1 MVSGTKNAIFELP
14 HITVS
19 RVALLSQQMGTFDHV
34 LSMVDTRDY
43 GLWDHGRMI
52 GGEKEIVIS

>member
-1 MVSGTKNAIFELP
+1 MPFVGYPTWQGGSLVTGG
-14 HITVS
+14 
-19 RVALLSQQMGTFDHV
+19 QQMGTFDHV
-34 LSMVDTRDY
+34 LSMVDGRDY